1 MSAPASVPASACDQN
16 CARCLRILLRAEPC
30 ALPRDVA
37 ATTGYAPEDV
47 VCPGCL
53 RVLYR
58 ERDERVLDREVGL

>member
-1 MSAPASVPASACDQN
+1 MTAPTPVQT
-16 CARCLRILLRAEPC
+16 CARCLRALLPAEPR
-30 ALPRDVA
+30 ALTRDLA
-37 ATTGYAPEDV
+37 AATGYAADDV